1 MKQIQRLQ
9 KEGYLSKAGI
19 MGAKLEDSRE
29 NLGRCNSHIDNT
41 IMS

>member
-9 KEGYLSKAGI
+9 KGYLSKGGI

-29 NLGRCNSHIDNT
+29 NLGRCDSHIHNT